1 MNIKLTFRYL
11 LSIAIVAVIVVLINI
26 TIIYLSLYSK
36 NTNSLIKYDGNNKIT
51 SFVRNFEKYIDL
63 DEDNR
68 LYIDNNGKD
77 LIDNSNSWV
86 QILDENNKEVYSYN
100 KPQEIKNKY
109 TPIDIING
117 YKYTG
122 GLGGSSQILAGYKE
136 IDNITYTYL
145 IGYPSTILTKYVF
158 IIEMDTINIYIK
170 YAIISILIVDFII
183 AIIFGYIFSKGITKP
198 VKAIIDGVDH
208 LYNGDYEVYFKEKGI
223 YKNVLKKLNSLSYKL
238 KENELERKKIDKM
251 RADWIANISHDI
263 KTPLSS
269 IKGYAEFLEQDYDFS
284 SEDIKSFAGII
295 NNKSD
300 YIKELVEELN
310 LSMKLKN
317 NESILKK
324 EKVNIVSLVKNSVI
338 DILNDSEYSKV
349 DIKFECS
356 EDKIFIDIDK
366 VGIHGHSGG
375 GFMSTAAMCQYPDFF
390 KVAVSCAGNH
400 DNNIYNRW
408 WSETHHGVKEVVSE
422 KGDTTFVYKIATNP
436 EIAKQLKGNLLLIH
450 GDIDNNVHP
459 GNTLRV
465 VDALIRAGKRFDML
479 ILPQQRHGFGDM
491 NEYFYWKLVDYF
503 SEHLKGKSE
512 KSVDIPKR

>member
-198 VKAIIDGVDH
+198 VKAIIDGVD
-208 LYNGDYEVYFKEKGI
+208 LGGSRIIKKKIKEKGI

-338 DILNDSEYSKV
+338 DILNDSKYSKV

-366 VGIHGHSGG
+366 VL
-375 GFMSTAAMCQYPDFF
+375 MQR
-390 KVAVSCAGNH
+390 VL
-400 DNNIYNRW
+400 NNLIYNALVHNDKNI
-408 WSETHHGVKEVVSE
+408 SIVVS
-422 KGDTTFVYKIATNP
+422 VYKKDKIYISISDNGKGISEKDLENVFDRYYRGTNTG
-436 EIAKQLKGNLLLIH
+436 EAHKGSGLGMSIAKEIVNAH
-450 GDIDNNVHP
+450 NGDITINSILGKGTDINI
-459 GNTLRV
+459 TL
-465 VDALIRAGKRFDML
+465 
-479 ILPQQRHGFGDM
+479 
-491 NEYFYWKLVDYF
+491 
-503 SEHLKGKSE
+503 
-512 KSVDIPKR
+512 

>member
-63 DEDNR
+63 DEDNK

-117 YKYTG
+117 YKYAG
-122 GLGGSSQILAGYKE
+122 GLGDSSQILAGYKE

-145 IGYPSTILTKYVF
+145 IGYPMSILTKYVF

-170 YAIISILIVDFII
+170 YAILSILIVDFII
-183 AIIFGYIFSKGITKP
+183 AIIFGYIFSKGTTKP
-198 VKAIIDGVDH
+198 VKAIVDGVDH
-208 LYNGDYEVYFKEKGI
+208 LYNSDYEVYFKEKGI

-251 RADWIANISHDI
+251 RDEWIANISHDI

-284 SEDIKSFAGII
+284 SEDIKSYAGII

-300 YIKELVEELN
+300 YIKELVDDLN

-324 EKVNIVSLVKNSVI
+324 EKVNIASLVKNSVI
-338 DILNDSEYSKV
+338 DILNDSKYSEV

-356 EDKIFIDIDK
+356 EDKILIDIDK
-366 VGIHGHSGG
+366 VLI
-375 GFMSTAAMCQYPDFF
+375 QR
-390 KVAVSCAGNH
+390 VL
-400 DNNIYNRW
+400 NNLIYNALVHNDKNI
-408 WSETHHGVKEVVSE
+408 SIVVS
-422 KGDTTFVYKIATNP
+422 VYKKDKIYISISDNGKGISEKDLENIFDRYYRGTNTG
-436 EIAKQLKGNLLLIH
+436 EAHKGSGLGMSIAKEIVNAH
-450 GDIDNNVHP
+450 NGDITINSILGKGTDINI
-459 GNTLRV
+459 TL
-465 VDALIRAGKRFDML
+465 
-479 ILPQQRHGFGDM
+479 
-491 NEYFYWKLVDYF
+491 
-503 SEHLKGKSE
+503 
-512 KSVDIPKR
+512 

>member
-183 AIIFGYIFSKGITKP
+183 AIIFGYIFSKGIKP

-338 DILNDSEYSKV
+338 DILNDSKYSKV

-366 VGIHGHSGG
+366 VL
-375 GFMSTAAMCQYPDFF
+375 MQR
-390 KVAVSCAGNH
+390 VL
-400 DNNIYNRW
+400 NNLIYNALVHNDKNI
-408 WSETHHGVKEVVSE
+408 SIVVS
-422 KGDTTFVYKIATNP
+422 VYKKDKIYISISDNGKGISEKDLENVFDRYYRGTNTG
-436 EIAKQLKGNLLLIH
+436 EAHKGSGLGMSIAKEIVNAH
-450 GDIDNNVHP
+450 NGDITINSILGKGTDINI
-459 GNTLRV
+459 TL
-465 VDALIRAGKRFDML
+465 
-479 ILPQQRHGFGDM
+479 
-491 NEYFYWKLVDYF
+491 
-503 SEHLKGKSE
+503 
-512 KSVDIPKR
+512 

>member
-63 DEDNR
+63 DEDNK

-117 YKYTG
+117 YKYAG
-122 GLGGSSQILAGYKE
+122 GLGDSSQILAGYKE

-145 IGYPSTILTKYVF
+145 IGYPMSILTKYVF

-170 YAIISILIVDFII
+170 YAILSILIVDFII
-183 AIIFGYIFSKGITKP
+183 ATIFGYIFSKGITKP
-198 VKAIIDGVDH
+198 VKAIVDGVDH
-208 LYNGDYEVYFKEKGI
+208 LYNSDYEVYFKEKGI

-251 RADWIANISHDI
+251 RDEWIANISHDI

-284 SEDIKSFAGII
+284 SEDIKSYAGII

-300 YIKELVEELN
+300 YIKELVDDLN

-324 EKVNIVSLVKNSVI
+324 EKVNIASLVKNSVI
-338 DILNDSEYSKV
+338 DILNDSKYSEV

-356 EDKIFIDIDK
+356 EDKILIDIDK
-366 VGIHGHSGG
+366 VL
-375 GFMSTAAMCQYPDFF
+375 MQR
-390 KVAVSCAGNH
+390 VL
-400 DNNIYNRW
+400 NNLIYNALVHNDKNI
-408 WSETHHGVKEVVSE
+408 SIVVS
-422 KGDTTFVYKIATNP
+422 VYKKDKTYISISDNGKGISEKDLENIFDRYYRGTNTG
-436 EIAKQLKGNLLLIH
+436 EAHKGSGLGMSIAKEIVNAH
-450 GDIDNNVHP
+450 NGDITINSILGKGTDINI
-459 GNTLRV
+459 TL
-465 VDALIRAGKRFDML
+465 
-479 ILPQQRHGFGDM
+479 
-491 NEYFYWKLVDYF
+491 
-503 SEHLKGKSE
+503 
-512 KSVDIPKR
+512 

>member
-51 SFVRNFEKYIDL
+51 RFVRNFEKYIDL

-338 DILNDSEYSKV
+338 DILNDSKYSKV

-366 VGIHGHSGG
+366 VL
-375 GFMSTAAMCQYPDFF
+375 MQR
-390 KVAVSCAGNH
+390 VL
-400 DNNIYNRW
+400 NNLIYNALVHNDKNI
-408 WSETHHGVKEVVSE
+408 SIVVS
-422 KGDTTFVYKIATNP
+422 VYKKDKIYISISDNGKGISEKDLENVFDRYYRGTNTG
-436 EIAKQLKGNLLLIH
+436 EAHKGSGLGMSIAKEIVNAH
-450 GDIDNNVHP
+450 NGDITINSILGKGTDINI
-459 GNTLRV
+459 TL
-465 VDALIRAGKRFDML
+465 
-479 ILPQQRHGFGDM
+479 
-491 NEYFYWKLVDYF
+491 
-503 SEHLKGKSE
+503 
-512 KSVDIPKR
+512 

>member
-1 MNIKLTFRYL
+1 
-11 LSIAIVAVIVVLINI
+11 
-26 TIIYLSLYSK
+26 
-36 NTNSLIKYDGNNKIT
+36 
-51 SFVRNFEKYIDL
+51 
-63 DEDNR
+63 
-68 LYIDNNGKD
+68 
-77 LIDNSNSWV
+77 
-86 QILDENNKEVYSYN
+86 
-100 KPQEIKNKY
+100 
-109 TPIDIING
+109 
-117 YKYTG
+117 
-122 GLGGSSQILAGYKE
+122 
-136 IDNITYTYL
+136 
-145 IGYPSTILTKYVF
+145 
-158 IIEMDTINIYIK
+158 MDTINIYIK

-338 DILNDSEYSKV
+338 DILNDSKYSKV

-366 VGIHGHSGG
+366 VL
-375 GFMSTAAMCQYPDFF
+375 MQR
-390 KVAVSCAGNH
+390 VL
-400 DNNIYNRW
+400 NNLIYNALVHNDKNI
-408 WSETHHGVKEVVSE
+408 SIVVS
-422 KGDTTFVYKIATNP
+422 VYKKDKIYISISDNGKGISEKDLENVFDRYYRGTNTG
-436 EIAKQLKGNLLLIH
+436 EAHKGSGLGMSIAKEIVNAH
-450 GDIDNNVHP
+450 NGDITINSILGKGTDINI
-459 GNTLRV
+459 TL
-465 VDALIRAGKRFDML
+465 
-479 ILPQQRHGFGDM
+479 
-491 NEYFYWKLVDYF
+491 
-503 SEHLKGKSE
+503 
-512 KSVDIPKR
+512 

>member
-158 IIEMDTINIYIK
+158 IIEMDTINSYIK

-366 VGIHGHSGG
+366 VL
-375 GFMSTAAMCQYPDFF
+375 MQR
-390 KVAVSCAGNH
+390 VL
-400 DNNIYNRW
+400 NNLIYNALVHNDKNI
-408 WSETHHGVKEVVSE
+408 SIVVS
-422 KGDTTFVYKIATNP
+422 VYKKAKIYISISDNGNGISEKDLENIFDRYYRGTNTG
-436 EIAKQLKGNLLLIH
+436 EAHKGSGLGMSIAKEIVNAH
-450 GDIDNNVHP
+450 NGDITINSILGKGTDINI
-459 GNTLRV
+459 TL
-465 VDALIRAGKRFDML
+465 
-479 ILPQQRHGFGDM
+479 
-491 NEYFYWKLVDYF
+491 
-503 SEHLKGKSE
+503 
-512 KSVDIPKR
+512 

>member
-117 YKYTG
+117 YKYAG
-122 GLGGSSQILAGYKE
+122 GLGDSSQILAGYKE

-145 IGYPSTILTKYVF
+145 IGYPMSILTKYVF

-284 SEDIKSFAGII
+284 SEDIKSYAGII

-300 YIKELVEELN
+300 YIKELVDDLN

-324 EKVNIVSLVKNSVI
+324 EKVNIASLVKNSVI
-338 DILNDSEYSKV
+338 DILNDSKYSEV

-356 EDKIFIDIDK
+356 EDKILIDIDK
-366 VGIHGHSGG
+366 VLI
-375 GFMSTAAMCQYPDFF
+375 QR
-390 KVAVSCAGNH
+390 VL
-400 DNNIYNRW
+400 NNLIYNALVHNDKNI
-408 WSETHHGVKEVVSE
+408 SIVVS
-422 KGDTTFVYKIATNP
+422 VYKKDKIYISISDNGKGISEKDLENIFDRYYRGTNTG
-436 EIAKQLKGNLLLIH
+436 EAHKGSGLGMSIAKEIVNAH
-450 GDIDNNVHP
+450 NGDITINSILGKGTDINI
-459 GNTLRV
+459 TL
-465 VDALIRAGKRFDML
+465 
-479 ILPQQRHGFGDM
+479 
-491 NEYFYWKLVDYF
+491 
-503 SEHLKGKSE
+503 
-512 KSVDIPKR
+512 

>member
-1 MNIKLTFRYL
+1 M
-11 LSIAIVAVIVVLINI
+11 
-26 TIIYLSLYSK
+26 
-36 NTNSLIKYDGNNKIT
+36 
-51 SFVRNFEKYIDL
+51 
-63 DEDNR
+63 
-68 LYIDNNGKD
+68 
-77 LIDNSNSWV
+77 
-86 QILDENNKEVYSYN
+86 
-100 KPQEIKNKY
+100 
-109 TPIDIING
+109 
-117 YKYTG
+117 
-122 GLGGSSQILAGYKE
+122 
-136 IDNITYTYL
+136 
-145 IGYPSTILTKYVF
+145 
-158 IIEMDTINIYIK
+158 
-170 YAIISILIVDFII
+170 II

-338 DILNDSEYSKV
+338 DILNDSKYSKV

-366 VGIHGHSGG
+366 VL
-375 GFMSTAAMCQYPDFF
+375 MQR
-390 KVAVSCAGNH
+390 VL
-400 DNNIYNRW
+400 NNLIYNALVHNDKNI
-408 WSETHHGVKEVVSE
+408 SIVVS
-422 KGDTTFVYKIATNP
+422 VYKKDKIYISISDNGKGISEKDLENVFDRYYRGTNTG
-436 EIAKQLKGNLLLIH
+436 EAHKGSGLGMSIAKEIVNAH
-450 GDIDNNVHP
+450 NGDITINSILGKGTDINI
-459 GNTLRV
+459 TL
-465 VDALIRAGKRFDML
+465 
-479 ILPQQRHGFGDM
+479 
-491 NEYFYWKLVDYF
+491 
-503 SEHLKGKSE
+503 
-512 KSVDIPKR
+512 

>member
-51 SFVRNFEKYIDL
+51 RFVRNFEKYIDL

-122 GLGGSSQILAGYKE
+122 GLGDSSQILAGYKE

-145 IGYPSTILTKYVF
+145 IGYPMSILTKYVF

-170 YAIISILIVDFII
+170 YAILSILIVDFII

-198 VKAIIDGVDH
+198 VKAIVDGVDH
-208 LYNGDYEVYFKEKGI
+208 LYNSDYEVYFKEKGI

-251 RADWIANISHDI
+251 RDEWIANISHDI

-284 SEDIKSFAGII
+284 SEDIKSYAGII

-300 YIKELVEELN
+300 YIKELVDDLN

-324 EKVNIVSLVKNSVI
+324 EKVNIASLVKNSVI
-338 DILNDSEYSKV
+338 DILNDSKYSEV

-356 EDKIFIDIDK
+356 EDKILIDIDK
-366 VGIHGHSGG
+366 VLI
-375 GFMSTAAMCQYPDFF
+375 QR
-390 KVAVSCAGNH
+390 VL
-400 DNNIYNRW
+400 NNLIYNALVHNDKNI
-408 WSETHHGVKEVVSE
+408 SIVVS
-422 KGDTTFVYKIATNP
+422 VYKKDKIYISISDNGKGISEKDLENIFDRYYRGTNTG
-436 EIAKQLKGNLLLIH
+436 EAHKGSGLGMSIAKEIVNAH
-450 GDIDNNVHP
+450 NGDITINSILGKGTDINI
-459 GNTLRV
+459 TL
-465 VDALIRAGKRFDML
+465 
-479 ILPQQRHGFGDM
+479 
-491 NEYFYWKLVDYF
+491 
-503 SEHLKGKSE
+503 
-512 KSVDIPKR
+512 

>member
-208 LYNGDYEVYFKEKGI
+208 LYNGDYEVYFK
-223 YKNVLKKLNSLSYKL
+223 
-238 KENELERKKIDKM
+238 
-251 RADWIANISHDI
+251 
-263 KTPLSS
+263 
-269 IKGYAEFLEQDYDFS
+269 
-284 SEDIKSFAGII
+284 
-295 NNKSD
+295 
-300 YIKELVEELN
+300 
-310 LSMKLKN
+310 
-317 NESILKK
+317 
-324 EKVNIVSLVKNSVI
+324 
-338 DILNDSEYSKV
+338 
-349 DIKFECS
+349 
-356 EDKIFIDIDK
+356 
-366 VGIHGHSGG
+366 
-375 GFMSTAAMCQYPDFF
+375 
-390 KVAVSCAGNH
+390 
-400 DNNIYNRW
+400 
-408 WSETHHGVKEVVSE
+408 
-422 KGDTTFVYKIATNP
+422 
-436 EIAKQLKGNLLLIH
+436 
-450 GDIDNNVHP
+450 
-459 GNTLRV
+459 
-465 VDALIRAGKRFDML
+465 
-479 ILPQQRHGFGDM
+479 
-491 NEYFYWKLVDYF
+491 
-503 SEHLKGKSE
+503 
-512 KSVDIPKR
+512 

>member
-1 MNIKLTFRYL
+1 MK
-11 LSIAIVAVIVVLINI
+11 
-26 TIIYLSLYSK
+26 II
-36 NTNSLIKYDGNNKIT
+36 D
-51 SFVRNFEKYIDL
+51 
-63 DEDNR
+63 
-68 LYIDNNGKD
+68 
-77 LIDNSNSWV
+77 SWV

-338 DILNDSEYSKV
+338 DILNDSKYSKV

-366 VGIHGHSGG
+366 VL
-375 GFMSTAAMCQYPDFF
+375 MQR
-390 KVAVSCAGNH
+390 VL
-400 DNNIYNRW
+400 NNLIYNALVHNDKNI
-408 WSETHHGVKEVVSE
+408 SIVVS
-422 KGDTTFVYKIATNP
+422 VYKKDKIYISISDNGKGISEKDLENIFDRYYRGTNTG
-436 EIAKQLKGNLLLIH
+436 EAHKGSGLGMSIAKEIVNAH
-450 GDIDNNVHP
+450 NGDITISSILVKGTDINI
-459 GNTLRV
+459 TL
-465 VDALIRAGKRFDML
+465 
-479 ILPQQRHGFGDM
+479 
-491 NEYFYWKLVDYF
+491 
-503 SEHLKGKSE
+503 
-512 KSVDIPKR
+512 

>member
-1 MNIKLTFRYL
+1 
-11 LSIAIVAVIVVLINI
+11 
-26 TIIYLSLYSK
+26 
-36 NTNSLIKYDGNNKIT
+36 
-51 SFVRNFEKYIDL
+51 
-63 DEDNR
+63 
-68 LYIDNNGKD
+68 
-77 LIDNSNSWV
+77 
-86 QILDENNKEVYSYN
+86 
-100 KPQEIKNKY
+100 
-109 TPIDIING
+109 
-117 YKYTG
+117 
-122 GLGGSSQILAGYKE
+122 
-136 IDNITYTYL
+136 
-145 IGYPSTILTKYVF
+145 
-158 IIEMDTINIYIK
+158 MDTINIYIK

-338 DILNDSEYSKV
+338 DILNDSKYSKV

-366 VGIHGHSGG
+366 VL
-375 GFMSTAAMCQYPDFF
+375 MQR
-390 KVAVSCAGNH
+390 VL
-400 DNNIYNRW
+400 NNFIYNALVHNDKNI
-408 WSETHHGVKEVVSE
+408 SIVVS
-422 KGDTTFVYKIATNP
+422 VYKKDKIYISISDNGKGISEKDLENVFDRYYRGTNTG
-436 EIAKQLKGNLLLIH
+436 EAHKGSGLGMSIAKEIVNAH
-450 GDIDNNVHP
+450 NGDITINSILGKGTDINI
-459 GNTLRV
+459 TL
-465 VDALIRAGKRFDML
+465 
-479 ILPQQRHGFGDM
+479 
-491 NEYFYWKLVDYF
+491 
-503 SEHLKGKSE
+503 
-512 KSVDIPKR
+512 